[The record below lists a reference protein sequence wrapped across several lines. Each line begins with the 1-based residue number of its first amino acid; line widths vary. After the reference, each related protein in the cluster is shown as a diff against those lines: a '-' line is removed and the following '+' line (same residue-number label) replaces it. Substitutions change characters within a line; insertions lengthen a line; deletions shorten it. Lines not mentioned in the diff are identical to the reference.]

1 MLSSSPTPIDEAIA
15 QSTPSGLALVQL
27 GRDAEARGLFRQG
40 YPAKSE
46 LRVSLAWLHLR
57 LAMVGQLDEA
67 RRALQRT
74 MDLDPAFSL
83 DSITARLG
91 FSEKVRQARLFEG
104 WRRAGVQKTL

>member
-1 MLSSSPTPIDEAIA
+1 
-15 QSTPSGLALVQL
+15 
-27 GRDAEARGLFRQG
+27 
-40 YPAKSE
+40 
-46 LRVSLAWLHLR
+46 
-57 LAMVGQLDEA
+57 
-67 RRALQRT
+67 